1 MSRYFFLMAIIRWQL
16 YNLESIKNITGL
28 GFVIG
33 LDLKR
38 LVSMA
43 ALHFLP
49 QGTIIL
55 CRTQSLGKLS

>member
-33 LDLKR
+33 FDLKR
-38 LVSMA
+38 LDSRA
-43 ALHFLP
+43 ALCFLL

-55 CRTQSLGKLS
+55 CGIQSLGKLS